1 MKIVVCAKKDLA
13 GCVALNRLLT
23 GLIDRHEVFVVLSD
37 YVLDAECSNAYAAS
51 LVAHERSMVLEH
63 ILPWLEARF
72 PQGNAAPC
80 QTYLGLQQRHNIPME
95 QWGPMKSAQSRQR
108 MRELAP
114 DVIISCRYDYVIP
127 EEVIDI
133 PRLGTYGMHP
143 GALPDL
149 QGLCSPFR
157 AMEHGHAR
165 SGCTLFHLDAGLDTG
180 PIVEIGWWP
189 IAYGRSLLWNFVHTY
204 FAGIDTLLRHLP
216 VLEAGRELST
226 CVQSAEGRQYFSYP
240 TEAEFRNFTQ
250 KVGPLVVAEDYY
262 EILSWFLPGGLADSA
277 LPQLRSLVSSLSSS
291 FGSSRACPSAS
302 RSASRQGCDRDSEL
316 ESELK
321 SELDGANTC
330 IHKNALASA

>member
-23 GLIDRHEVFVVLSD
+23 GLVARHEVFVVLSD

-51 LVAHERSMVLEH
+51 LVAHERGMVLDH

-72 PQGNAAPC
+72 PKGNDAQC
-80 QTYLGLQQRHNIPME
+80 QTYLGLQQQHNIRME

-127 EEVIDI
+127 QEVIDM
-133 PRLGTYGMHP
+133 PGLGTYGMHP

-189 IAYGRSLLWNFVHTY
+189 IDYGRSLLWNFVHTY

-216 VLEAGRELST
+216 ALEAGRELTTRRQST
-226 CVQSAEGRQYFSYP
+226 EGRQYFSYP
-240 TEAEFRNFTQ
+240 TETEFRSFTQ
-250 KVGPLVVAEDYY
+250 KVAPLVLAEDYY
-262 EILSWFLPGGLADSA
+262 EILSWFLPGGLADPA
-277 LPQLRSLVSSLSSS
+277 LPELRSLVCSLS
-291 FGSSRACPSAS
+291 GPAGNPLRCTPTSRAASNQNCDCERDMESDLNSGSA
-302 RSASRQGCDRDSEL
+302 
-316 ESELK
+316 
-321 SELDGANTC
+321 C

>member
-13 GCVALNRLLT
+13 GCVALNRLLK
-23 GLIDRHEVFVVLSD
+23 GLVARHEVFVVLSD

-51 LVAHERSMVLEH
+51 LVAHERSMVLDH

-72 PQGNAAPC
+72 PKGNDAPC
-80 QTYLGLQQRHNIPME
+80 QTYLGLQQHHNIHME

-114 DVIISCRYDYVIP
+114 DVVISCRYDYVIP
-127 EEVIDI
+127 QEAIDM

-189 IAYGRSLLWNFVHTY
+189 IDYGRSLLWNFVHTY

-216 VLEAGRELST
+216 VLEAGRELT
-226 CVQSAEGRQYFSYP
+226 TRVQSPDGRQYFSYP
-240 TEAEFRNFTQ
+240 TEGEFRSFTQ
-250 KVGPLVVAEDYY
+250 KVAPLVQAQDYY
-262 EILSWFLPGGLADSA
+262 EILSWFLPGGLADPA
-277 LPQLRSLVSSLSSS
+277 LPELRSLVSSLSDLA
-291 FGSSRACPSAS
+291 GNPLRCTPTSRAAS
-302 RSASRQGCDRDSEL
+302 KQNCDRERDMECDLNSG
-316 ESELK
+316 S
-321 SELDGANTC
+321 AC
-330 IHKNALASA
+330 IHKNVLASA

>member
-13 GCVALNRLLT
+13 GCVALNRLLA
-23 GLIDRHEVFVVLSD
+23 GLVPQHEVFVVLSD
-37 YVLDAECSNAYAAS
+37 YVLDAECSNAYAEC
-51 LVAHERSMVLEH
+51 LVGYERGMVLEH

-72 PQGNAAPC
+72 PQGNSAVC
-80 QTYLGLQQRHNIPME
+80 QTYLGLQKRYGIPM
-95 QWGPMKSAQSRQR
+95 QMWGPMKSAESRQR
-108 MRELAP
+108 MRALAP

-127 EEVIDI
+127 SEVIDM

-189 IAYGRSLLWNFVHTY
+189 IDYGRCLLWNFVHTY

-216 VLEAGRELST
+216 QLESGQELT
-226 CVQSAEGRQYFSYP
+226 TYAQRPEGRQYFSYP
-240 TEAEFRNFTQ
+240 TEEEFRRFTK
-250 KVGPLVVAEDYY
+250 KVAPLVRSEDYH
-262 EILSWFLPGGLADSA
+262 EVLSWFLPGGLADAAMPELRAMVESLPCSRAGALAGALSTTQAHSKGSA
-277 LPQLRSLVSSLSSS
+277 ASAAAGREDEADAGACLGNMVSSM
-291 FGSSRACPSAS
+291 PS
-302 RSASRQGCDRDSEL
+302 
-316 ESELK
+316 
-321 SELDGANTC
+321 
-330 IHKNALASA
+330 

>member
-23 GLIDRHEVFVVLSD
+23 GLVARHEVFVVLSD

-51 LVAHERSMVLEH
+51 LVAHERSMVLDH
-63 ILPWLEARF
+63 ILPWFEARF
-72 PQGNAAPC
+72 PKGNAASC
-80 QTYLGLQQRHNIPME
+80 QTYLGLQQRHNIRME

-114 DVIISCRYDYVIP
+114 DVVISCRYDYVIP
-127 EEVIDI
+127 EDVIDM
-133 PRLGTYGMHP
+133 PLLGTYGMHP

-189 IAYGRSLLWNFVHTY
+189 IDYQRSLLWNFVHTY

-216 VLEAGRELST
+216 VLEAGCELST
-226 CVQSAEGRQYFSYP
+226 CVQSTEGRQYFSYP
-240 TEAEFRNFTQ
+240 TEAEFRSFTQ
-250 KVGPLVVAEDYY
+250 KVAPLVLAEDYY
-262 EILSWFLPGGLADSA
+262 EILSWFLPGGLADPA
-277 LPQLRSLVSSLSSS
+277 LPELRSLVTSLRAS
-291 FGSSRACPSAS
+291 FVGSHGCIPTS
-302 RSASRQGCDRDSEL
+302 RSASSKACDRERDL
-316 ESELK
+316 ENDLNSG
-321 SELDGANTC
+321 SAC
-330 IHKNALASA
+330 IQKNLLASA

>member
-13 GCVALNRLLT
+13 GCVALNRLLK
-23 GLIDRHEVFVVLSD
+23 GLVARHEVFVVLSD

-51 LVAHERSMVLEH
+51 LVAHERSMVLDH

-72 PQGNAAPC
+72 PKGNDAPC
-80 QTYLGLQQRHNIPME
+80 QTYLGLQQHHNIHME

-108 MRELAP
+108 MRELSP
-114 DVIISCRYDYVIP
+114 DVVISCRYDYVIP
-127 EEVIDI
+127 QEVIDM

-189 IAYGRSLLWNFVHTY
+189 IDYGRSLLWNFVHTY

-216 VLEAGRELST
+216 VLEAGRELT
-226 CVQSAEGRQYFSYP
+226 TRVQSPDGRQYFSYP
-240 TEAEFRNFTQ
+240 TEGEFRSFTQ
-250 KVGPLVVAEDYY
+250 KVAPLVQAEDYY
-262 EILSWFLPGGLADSA
+262 EILSWFLPGGLADPA
-277 LPQLRSLVSSLSSS
+277 LPELRSLVSSLSDLA
-291 FGSSRACPSAS
+291 GNPLRCTPTSRAAS
-302 RSASRQGCDRDSEL
+302 KQNCDRERDM
-316 ESELK
+316 ESDLN
-321 SELDGANTC
+321 SGSAC
-330 IHKNALASA
+330 IHKNVLASA

>member
-13 GCVALNRLLT
+13 GCVALNRLLK
-23 GLIDRHEVFVVLSD
+23 GLVARHEVFVVLSD

-51 LVAHERSMVLEH
+51 LVAHERSMVLDH

-72 PQGNAAPC
+72 PKGNDAPC
-80 QTYLGLQQRHNIPME
+80 QTYLGLQQHHNIHME

-108 MRELAP
+108 MRELSP
-114 DVIISCRYDYVIP
+114 DVVISCRYDYVIP
-127 EEVIDI
+127 QEAIDM

-189 IAYGRSLLWNFVHTY
+189 IDYGRSLLWNFVHTY

-216 VLEAGRELST
+216 VLEAGRELT
-226 CVQSAEGRQYFSYP
+226 TRVQSPEGRQYFSYP
-240 TEAEFRNFTQ
+240 TEGEFRSFTQ
-250 KVGPLVVAEDYY
+250 KVAPLVQAEDYY
-262 EILSWFLPGGLADSA
+262 EILSWFLPGGLADPA
-277 LPQLRSLVSSLSSS
+277 LPELRSLVSSLSDLA
-291 FGSSRACPSAS
+291 GNPLRCTPTSRAAS
-302 RSASRQGCDRDSEL
+302 KQNCDRERDMECDLNSG
-316 ESELK
+316 S
-321 SELDGANTC
+321 AC
-330 IHKNALASA
+330 IH

>member
-23 GLIDRHEVFVVLSD
+23 GLVARHEVFVVLSD

-51 LVAHERSMVLEH
+51 LVAHERSMVLDH

-72 PQGNAAPC
+72 PKGNDAQC
-80 QTYLGLQQRHNIPME
+80 QTYLGLQQHHNIRME

-108 MRELAP
+108 MRELSP
-114 DVIISCRYDYVIP
+114 DVVISCRYDYVIP
-127 EEVIDI
+127 QEVIDM
-133 PRLGTYGMHP
+133 PGLGTYGMHP

-157 AMEHGHAR
+157 AMEHKHAR

-189 IAYGRSLLWNFVHTY
+189 IDYGRCLLWNFVHTY

-216 VLEAGRELST
+216 QLESGQELT
-226 CVQSAEGRQYFSYP
+226 TYAQRPEGRQYFSYP
-240 TEAEFRNFTQ
+240 TEEEFRRFTK
-250 KVGPLVVAEDYY
+250 KVAPLVWSQDYH
-262 EILSWFLPGGLADSA
+262 EVLSWFLPGGLADAAMPELRAMVES
-277 LPQLRSLVSSLSSS
+277 LPC
-291 FGSSRACPSAS
+291 SRAGSLAATQAHSKGSAASAAAS
-302 RSASRQGCDRDSEL
+302 READA
-316 ESELK
+316 
-321 SELDGANTC
+321 GAGLGNM
-330 IHKNALASA
+330 ISSMPS

>member
-13 GCVALNRLLT
+13 GCVALNRLLK
-23 GLIDRHEVFVVLSD
+23 GLVARHEVFVVLSD

-51 LVAHERSMVLEH
+51 LVAHERSMVLDH

-72 PQGNAAPC
+72 PKGNDAPC
-80 QTYLGLQQRHNIPME
+80 QTYLGLQQHHNIHME

-114 DVIISCRYDYVIP
+114 DVVISCRYDYVIP
-127 EEVIDI
+127 QEVIDM

-189 IAYGRSLLWNFVHTY
+189 IDYGRSLLWNFVHTY

-216 VLEAGRELST
+216 VLEAGRELT
-226 CVQSAEGRQYFSYP
+226 TRVQSPDGRQYFSYP
-240 TEAEFRNFTQ
+240 TEGEFRSFTQ
-250 KVGPLVVAEDYY
+250 KVAPLVQAEDYY
-262 EILSWFLPGGLADSA
+262 EILSWFLPGGLADPA
-277 LPQLRSLVSSLSSS
+277 LPELRSLVSSLSDLA
-291 FGSSRACPSAS
+291 GNPLRCTPTSRAAS
-302 RSASRQGCDRDSEL
+302 KQNCDRERDM
-316 ESELK
+316 ESDLN
-321 SELDGANTC
+321 SGSAC
-330 IHKNALASA
+330 IHKNVLASA

>member
-23 GLIDRHEVFVVLSD
+23 GLVARHEVFVVLSD

-51 LVAHERSMVLEH
+51 LVAHERSMVLDH

-72 PQGNAAPC
+72 PKGNDAPC
-80 QTYLGLQQRHNIPME
+80 QTYLGLQQHHNIHME

-114 DVIISCRYDYVIP
+114 DVVISCRYDYVIP
-127 EEVIDI
+127 QEVIDM

-189 IAYGRSLLWNFVHTY
+189 IDYARSLLWNFVHTY

-216 VLEAGRELST
+216 VLEAGRELT
-226 CVQSAEGRQYFSYP
+226 TRVQSPDGRQYFSYP
-240 TEAEFRNFTQ
+240 TEGEFRSFTQ
-250 KVGPLVVAEDYY
+250 KVAPLVQAEDYY
-262 EILSWFLPGGLADSA
+262 EILSWFLPGGLADPA
-277 LPQLRSLVSSLSSS
+277 LPELRSLVCSLSDLA
-291 FGSSRACPSAS
+291 GNPLRCTPTSRAAS
-302 RSASRQGCDRDSEL
+302 KQNCDRERDM
-316 ESELK
+316 ESDLN
-321 SELDGANTC
+321 SGSAC
-330 IHKNALASA
+330 IHKNVLASA

>member
-23 GLIDRHEVFVVLSD
+23 GLIAHHEVFVVLSD

-51 LVAHERSMVLEH
+51 LVAHERGMVLEH
-63 ILPWLEARF
+63 ILPWLEARY
-72 PQGNAAPC
+72 PQGNSALC
-80 QTYLGLQQRHNIPME
+80 QTYLGLQKRHNIPME
-95 QWGPMKSAQSRQR
+95 LWGPMKSAQSRQR
-108 MRELAP
+108 MRALAP
-114 DVIISCRYDYVIP
+114 DVVISCRYDYVIP
-127 EEVIDI
+127 EEVIDM

-157 AMEHGHAR
+157 AMEHRHAR

-189 IAYGRSLLWNFVHTY
+189 IDYGRSLLWNFVHTY

-216 VLEAGRELST
+216 ELETGRELAT
-226 CVQSAEGRQYFSYP
+226 YVQSTEGRQYFSYP

-250 KVGPLVVAEDYY
+250 NVGPLVRDEDYH
-262 EILSWFLPGGLADSA
+262 EILSWFLPGGLADPA
-277 LPQLRSLVSSLSSS
+277 MPELKKLVSSL
-291 FGSSRACPSAS
+291 GSPVEGVTVSRPASNLASKLEGDSA
-302 RSASRQGCDRDSEL
+302 Q
-316 ESELK
+316 ESGSDNLCAQP
-321 SELDGANTC
+321 G
-330 IHKNALASA
+330 ALASA